1 MTDTSAS
8 SPSVASQ
15 AFWGRD
21 GVTSPISTVVVDQ
34 VVHPDPTIRPGLSR
48 VELLERG
55 SLPPV
60 GRRGGAA
67 AAEAASWSSARRL
80 DVEILVVGAE
90 RRFAPIDLLEAAP
103 RRPVVAVP
111 QRRVDPHGLRAGVRH
126 PPCLVV
132 LVHSDGNAIDEKAAP
147 RESSGWVVDAS
158 CQDGV
163 GVEICGWIKPQVHPL
178 LSVSLPVRVHVGL
191 NGVRLPRPVPQ
202 ELEIYLISIDAKP
215 KRRGKWNKI
224 HTGGSIEEELYRG
237 ATAGLAMDGGSRES
251 RGKRAKTAA
260 RKKAASAMAVPVEL
274 GLAETEWCVVHVL
287 IAGRVQ
293 PVNVMVSAVAC
304 PAAAAAA
311 AVECGWDR
319 QCFPSAAN
327 SFPPTQ
333 MTTSPWPVI
342 SHFHDFLTSFLCLL
356 YTAARKRELVQ
367 LLPNESK
374 ALK

>member
-158 CQDGV
+158 CSGEDMRTHKQQQDGV

-202 ELEIYLISIDAKP
+202 ELEIYLISP
-215 KRRGKWNKI
+215 RHGRRKQREQREK
-224 HTGGSIEEELYRG
+224 SEDSSAEEGCLGHGCSRG
-237 ATAGLAMDGGSRES
+237 AWACGNRVVSGS
-251 RGKRAKTAA
+251 
-260 RKKAASAMAVPVEL
+260 
-274 GLAETEWCVVHVL
+274 
-287 IAGRVQ
+287 
-293 PVNVMVSAVAC
+293 

-327 SFPPTQ
+327 SFPPHTH
-333 MTTSPWPVI
+333 TN
-342 SHFHDFLTSFLCLL
+342 DNLTMACD
-356 YTAARKRELVQ
+356 
-367 LLPNESK
+367 LP
-374 ALK
+374 LP